1 MKTII
6 AIGVIGMLLFGMT
19 SSTTVSYPS
28 IKSRSYG
35 KGEVLRYRLS
45 YGIMDAGEAVLSVN
59 ETTVTGADNRPLL
72 HVKGEGKTLGAFN
85 WFYEVKDVYESYIDK
100 EGGFPWYFL
109 RDVNEGGYTIKQK
122 YVFHQNKQ
130 KVQTENKKN
139 NKKDEFNVPL
149 GIQDMIS
156 SFYYARTIDFSNLK
170 PGDIIEF
177 KCFMDE
183 EIWPLKIKYLGKEE
197 VKIRSGKF
205 KTLKFTPA
213 VQKGRVF
220 GKNDDLQ
227 VWITD
232 DANHIPVLAKAKIAV
247 GSIKMHLVE
256 WQGLKGKISK
266 I

>member
-1 MKTII
+1 MKTIFSI
-6 AIGVIGMLLFGMT
+6 AVVGVLLFGMT
-19 SSTTVSYPS
+19 SSTTVIYPT
-28 IKSRSYG
+28 IKSKSFNS
-35 KGEVLRYRLS
+35 GETLKYRLS
-45 YGIMDAGEAVLSVN
+45 YGLMDAGEAVLTVK
-59 ETTVTGADNRPLL
+59 ETTVKGAENRPLL

-85 WFYEVKDVYESYIDK
+85 WFYKVHDVYESYIDK

-156 SFYYARTIDFSNLK
+156 SFYYARTIDFSKLK
-170 PGDIIEF
+170 KGDIIEF
-177 KCFMDE
+177 NCFMDE
-183 EIWPLKIKYLGKEE
+183 EVWPLRIQYLGKEE
-197 VKIRSGKF
+197 IKIRAGKF
-205 KTLKFTPA
+205 KTLKFKPA
-213 VQKGRVF
+213 VQEGRVF
-220 GKNDDLQ
+220 GKNDNLE

-256 WQGLKGKISK
+256 WNGLKGKISK
-266 I
+266 V